1 MGGMGSPPDKIAR
14 VRVHGT
20 ARDNWAVPPRR
31 LPAPGR
37 DAPPEPYGP
46 TDAFCGSE
54 ATNPAGSRKG
64 SSDSPTSLA
73 GLIQNVGAPKEP
85 FWWWN

>member
-1 MGGMGSPPDKIAR
+1 MMLLMLQFENIRSWIGSPRVGAYGPMGGPTDKIAPTGLCATIR
-14 VRVHGT
+14 RF
-20 ARDNWAVPPRR
+20 PPRR

-54 ATNPAGSRKG
+54 ATNPAGSRK
-64 SSDSPTSLA
+64 DS
-73 GLIQNVGAPKEP
+73 Q
-85 FWWWN
+85 